1 MNYKKPQSTIVHG
14 GTGIYPLTTADQVIL
29 ADGSRLEKDGKISA
43 DSASDSSKL
52 GGKAPEYYVQPRNL
66 LDNSDFR
73 NLVNQRGITSETS
86 VSAYSYF
93 IDRWVNQ
100 ENEARSF
107 TLSTSGIGL
116 PPPTTLLQK
125 IEKIEAG
132 KIVTFAIKLS
142 DGTIATLTG
151 TVQYASDGAWM
162 RFASIT
168 HSFGDMYMETM
179 NGVVNVVVYNTKVI
193 TIEWAA
199 LYEGSYTAET
209 LPPYVPK
216 GYAAELAE
224 CLRYYYTIK
233 SDGARFAAYATG
245 TMNDASDAYFPIV
258 FPIPMRIAPTLFYS
272 GNLRVYVN
280 GAGRNITGIENDM
293 PSRYSARITVGNIS
307 SGVLGQSCELQ
318 SSNDGTA
325 FIAFSADL

>member
-1 MNYKKPQSTIVHG
+1 MATMKTLNGYG
-14 GTGIYPLTTADQVIL
+14 F
-29 ADGSRLEKDGKISA
+29 
-43 DSASDSSKL
+43 DSAKL
-52 GGKAPEYYVQPRNL
+52 GGRAPEYYTNPRNL
-66 LDNSDFR
+66 LDNSDFT
-73 NLVNQRGITSETS
+73 NPVNQRGITSETS

-100 ENEARSF
+100 TSEARSF

-116 PPPTTLLQK
+116 PLATTLLQK

-142 DGTIATLTG
+142 DGTIVTLTG
-151 TVQYASDGAWM
+151 TVQYTSDGSWT

-179 NGVVNVVVYNTKVI
+179 NGVVNVVVYNTKAI

-199 LYEGSYTAET
+199 LYEGTYTADT

-216 GYAAELAE
+216 GYGAELAE
-224 CLRYYYTIK
+224 CQRYYYTIK
-233 SDGARFAAYATG
+233 SDGSSYAAYATG
-245 TMNDASDAYFPIV
+245 TMNTASEAYFPIV
-258 FPIPMRIAPTLFYS
+258 FPIPMRIPPTLSYF
-272 GNLRVYVN
+272 GNFRVYVN
-280 GAGRNITGIENDM
+280 GAGRSITNMENDQQ
-293 PSRYSARITVGNIS
+293 SRYSSRILINNIS
-307 SGVLGQSCELQ
+307 SGVLGQACELQ
-318 SSNDGTA
+318 SSGDGTA

>member
-1 MNYKKPQSTIVHG
+1 MATMKTLNGYGFNATE
-14 GTGIYPLTTADQVIL
+14 LN
-29 ADGSRLEKDGKISA
+29 GKT
-43 DSASDSSKL
+43 SDSYLQKTDTASNTSKL
-52 GGKAPEYYVQPRNL
+52 GGKAPEYYLQPRNL

-100 ENEARSF
+100 TSEARSF

-116 PPPTTLLQK
+116 SLATTLLQK

-132 KIVTFAIKLS
+132 KIFTFAIKLS

-151 TVQYASDGAWM
+151 TVQYTSDGSWT

-168 HSFGDMYMETM
+168 HSFGDMYMETL
-179 NGVVNVVVYNTKVI
+179 NGFVNVVVYNTETI

-199 LYEGSYTAET
+199 LYEGSYTADT
-209 LPPYVPK
+209 LPPYVSK
-216 GYAAELAE
+216 GYAAELME
-224 CLRYYYTIK
+224 CQRYYYTIK
-233 SDGARFAAYATG
+233 SDGSSYAAYAIG
-245 TMNDASDAYFPIV
+245 VMNDTSSAYFPIV
-258 FPIPMRIAPTLFYS
+258 FPIPMRIAPTLSYS
-272 GNLRVYVN
+272 GNFRVYVN
-280 GAGRNITGIENDM
+280 GAGRSITDMQNDQQ
-293 PSRYSARITVGNIS
+293 SRYSSRILINNIS
-307 SGVLGQSCELQ
+307 SGVLGQACELQ
-318 SSNDGTA
+318 SSGDGTA

>member
-1 MNYKKPQSTIVHG
+1 MATMKTLNGYGFNATE
-14 GTGIYPLTTADQVIL
+14 LN
-29 ADGSRLEKDGKISA
+29 
-43 DSASDSSKL
+43 
-52 GGKAPEYYVQPRNL
+52 GKAPEYYIQPRNL
-66 LDNSDFR
+66 LDNSDFT

-100 ENEARSF
+100 TSEARSF

-116 PPPTTLLQK
+116 PLATTLLQK

-151 TVQYASDGAWM
+151 TVQHTSDGSWM

-179 NGVVNVVVYNTKVI
+179 NGVVNVVVYNTKAI
-193 TIEWAA
+193 AIEWAA
-199 LYEGSYTAET
+199 LYEGTYTADT
-209 LPPYVPK
+209 LPKYVPK
-216 GYAAELAE
+216 GYGAELAE
-224 CLRYYYTIK
+224 CQRYYYTIK
-233 SDGARFAAYATG
+233 SDGSSYAAYATG
-245 TMNDASDAYFPIV
+245 VMNDTSSAYFPIV
-258 FPIPMRIAPTLFYS
+258 MPIPMRIPPTLSYS
-272 GNLRVYVN
+272 GNFRVYVN
-280 GAGRNITGIENDM
+280 GAGRSITNMENDQQ
-293 PSRYSARITVGNIS
+293 SRYSSRILINNIS
-307 SGVLGQSCELQ
+307 SGVSGQACELQ

>member
-1 MNYKKPQSTIVHG
+1 MATMKTLNGYGFNATEFNGKTSDSYLLRTD
-14 GTGIYPLTTADQVIL
+14 TA
-29 ADGSRLEKDGKISA
+29 ANSA
-43 DSASDSSKL
+43 DSQKL
-52 GGKAPEYYVQPRNL
+52 GGKAPGYYIQPRNV

-73 NLVNQRGITSETS
+73 NPVNQRGITSETS

-93 IDRWVNQ
+93 IDRWINQ
-100 ENEARSF
+100 TSEARSF

-116 PPPTTLLQK
+116 PLATTLLQK

-151 TVQYASDGAWM
+151 TVQYTSDGSWT
-162 RFASIT
+162 RFASIV
-168 HSFGDMYMETM
+168 HSFGDIYMETM

-216 GYAAELAE
+216 GYAAEFAE
-224 CLRYYYTIK
+224 CRRYYK
-233 SDGARFAAYATG
+233 RFTAPYAGIAGTG
-245 TMNDASDAYFPIV
+245 YVTGSTKYIYINPPDNY
-258 FPIPMRIAPTLFYS
+258 PMRINKPSFAFKGVINVRGINGYIVEDYGDAVIRVYENATGCIPTLEIVR
-272 GNLRVYVN
+272 G
-280 GAGRNITGIENDM
+280 D
-293 PSRYSARITVGNIS
+293 SAAWNATNNTPVAVQFHAKS
-307 SGVLGQSCELQ
+307 VLEL
-318 SSNDGTA
+318 
-325 FIAFSADL
+325 IADL

>member
-1 MNYKKPQSTIVHG
+1 MATMKTLNGYGFNAT
-14 GTGIYPLTTADQVIL
+14 
-29 ADGSRLEKDGKISA
+29 EFNGKTSNSYLQKT
-43 DSASDSSKL
+43 DTASDSAKL
-52 GGKAPEYYVQPRNL
+52 GRKAPEYYLQPRNL
-66 LDNSDFR
+66 LDNSDFT
-73 NLVNQRGITSETS
+73 NLVNQRGIKSETS

-100 ENEARSF
+100 TSEARSF

-116 PPPTTLLQK
+116 PLTTTLLQK
-125 IEKIEAG
+125 NEKIEAG

-151 TVQYASDGAWM
+151 TVQYTGDGAWM

-179 NGVVNVVVYNTKVI
+179 NGVMNVVVYNTKVI

-199 LYEGSYTAET
+199 LYEGSYTADT

-224 CLRYYYTIK
+224 CMRYYQ
-233 SDGARFAAYATG
+233 ATDISFFVG
-245 TMNDASDAYFPIV
+245 SASTGVNYHGVSF
-258 FPIPMRIAPTLFYS
+258 FTQMRIVPT
-272 GNLRVYVN
+272 
-280 GAGRNITGIENDM
+280 
-293 PSRYSARITVGNIS
+293 ITVGSQN
-307 SGVLGQSCELQ
+307 GV
-318 SSNDGTA
+318 DGVVVSTTRYG
-325 FIAFSADL
+325 FIARNDNPNTAQIIWNANADL